1 MNTALPRK
9 ELLLAACR
17 GLPVGDH
24 PILDAAGELAA
35 IHQAREQTPAAGS
48 AALDRH
54 RSHLRV
60 AIDLWVAVSA
70 RPGPGGMHGVGRLV
84 DDIAAL
90 TVEAHIT
97 LAQAP
102 DALVYDATVRLT
114 ELGDMYQ
121 DLADQLASTTTPA
134 IFR

>member
-48 AALDRH
+48 ATLERH
-54 RSHLRV
+54 RRRLRV
-60 AIDLWVAVSA
+60 AINLWVAVSA
-70 RPGPGGMHGVGRLV
+70 HPDTAGTHRVGQLV

-90 TVEAHIT
+90 TVEVYIT
-97 LAQAP
+97 LAHAR

>member
-1 MNTALPRK
+1 MPRK